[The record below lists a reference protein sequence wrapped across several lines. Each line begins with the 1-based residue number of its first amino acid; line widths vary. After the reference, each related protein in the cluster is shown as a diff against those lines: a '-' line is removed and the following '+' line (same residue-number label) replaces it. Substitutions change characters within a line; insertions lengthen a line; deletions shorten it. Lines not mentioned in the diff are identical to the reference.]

1 MIYLFLVNFTKKE
14 FIDLGKVYDSFF
26 GKPPVD
32 PFFALLWG
40 RDHPSP
46 MFGRWAGDQVVL
58 LADWDIC
65 CYKATRLIKE
75 GKLTLPPSILQAL
88 WGEPAYK
95 TLDRIIFAEFRDI
108 TAEVIKFLCP
118 VDLEEVG

>member
-1 MIYLFLVNFTKKE
+1 MGKILANLTKKE
-14 FIDLGKVYDSFF
+14 FIDLKKVYDSFF
-26 GKPPVD
+26 PQPPLEHL
-32 PFFALLWG
+32 FFALLWG
-40 RDHPSP
+40 GDHPSP

-75 GKLTLPPSILQAL
+75 GKLNLPPSILQEL
-88 WGEPAYK
+88 WEEPAYK
-95 TLDRIIFAEFRDI
+95 TLTRIIFAEFRDI

-118 VDLEEVG
+118 VELEEVG